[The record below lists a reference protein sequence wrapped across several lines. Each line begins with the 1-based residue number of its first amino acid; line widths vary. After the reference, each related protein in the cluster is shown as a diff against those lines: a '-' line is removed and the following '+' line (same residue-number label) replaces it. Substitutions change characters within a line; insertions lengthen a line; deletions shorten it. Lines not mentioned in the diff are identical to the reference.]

1 MKVTI
6 TFEVPEKEVKS
17 AEKYWKGLG
26 IKMNWL
32 TWIEKNIRSTFQAK
46 RIGIE
51 MERRKS

>member
-6 TFEVPEKEVKS
+6 TFRVPQKEVKS

-26 IKMNWL
+26 IKMNWS
-32 TWIEKNIRSTFQAK
+32 TWIEKTTRSAFQAK

-51 MERRKS
+51 IERES